1 MQGSDHGG
9 QASFA
14 AQEQREP
21 LLADELPLEADEVRP
36 HRPILYASMGLCA
49 FRCLLDAHTVLCRLG
64 LVRGVALVLHA
75 MNELTMRLP
84 DASGHQFR
92 PDCAGD

>member
-49 FRCLLDAHTVLCRLG
+49 FRSHGVHAPVEKLDT
-64 LVRGVALVLHA
+64 
-75 MNELTMRLP
+75 
-84 DASGHQFR
+84 
-92 PDCAGD
+92 